1 MNKTILVVD
10 DDPTILM
17 IVEMVLKK
25 HTYHVITAKSGLEC
39 LSSLSQSHVDLLL
52 LDIIMPFMDGF
63 QTLEK
68 IRSEPK
74 TRDIPV
80 IFLTG
85 EAGAETVT
93 QAKEMNVRDYILK
106 PPKEQYLLEKVKRAL
121 A

>member
-1 MNKTILVVD
+1 MEKTILVVD
-10 DDPTILM
+10 DDPTVLM
-17 IVEMVLKK
+17 IVEMILKK
-25 HTYHVITAKSGLEC
+25 QPYHVITAKSGLEC
-39 LSSLSQSHVDLLL
+39 LANLSQFHVDLLL

-68 IRSEPK
+68 IRSDPQ

-85 EAGAETVT
+85 EAGVETVM
-93 QAKEMNVRDYILK
+93 QAKEKNVRDYILK
-106 PPKEQYLLEKVKRAL
+106 PPKAQYLLEKVKRAL